1 MRSFANLADKSLMPK
16 IKKIAVFT
24 SGGDSPGMNAAI
36 RAVVRTA
43 RYHKIEVMGIKR
55 AYEGMIDGDF
65 ITMKSKSVSNIIQ
78 RGGTILKSGR
88 SKRFLEKK
96 WRRVAYE
103 NLKNE
108 DIDGVVAIGG
118 DGTFKGALVFTGEH
132 HIPFIG
138 MPGTIDNDLY
148 GTDFTIGYDTAIN
161 TAVEAIDKIRD
172 TADSHDRCF
181 FVEVMGRDAG
191 FIALRS
197 GIASGAEAILI
208 PEEKTDLNKLIT
220 LLKNGKKRGKTSNIV
235 VVAEGDD
242 AGHAFDIADKV
253 KKKLTDF
260 DIRVVVL
267 GHLQRGGSPSC
278 MDRML
283 ASRLGVAAV
292 EGLMAGKKSVM
303 AGIQGGQ
310 IVYVPFEKA
319 TKHHLK
325 VDPYLLKI
333 SKLLSHPASK

>member
-1 MRSFANLADKSLMPK
+1 MPK

-43 RYHKIEVMGIKR
+43 RYHKIDVIGIRR

-65 ITMKSKSVSNIIQ
+65 VPMQARSVSNIIQ

-88 SKRFLEKK
+88 SKRFLKK
-96 WRRVAYE
+96 RWREIAYA
-103 NLKNE
+103 NLKKE
-108 DIDGVVAIGG
+108 KVDGVVAIGG
-118 DGTFKGALVFTGEH
+118 DGTFKGALVFTKEH
-132 HIPFIG
+132 DIPFVGI
-138 MPGTIDNDLY
+138 PGTIDNDLY
-148 GTDFTIGYDTAIN
+148 GTDLTLGYDTATN

-197 GIASGAEAILI
+197 GIAGGAEAILI
-208 PEEKTDLNKLIT
+208 PEEKTDLNKLID
-220 LLKNGKKRGKTSNIV
+220 LLKKGKARGKTSNIV

-242 AGHAFDIADKV
+242 AGHAFDIANKV
-253 KKKLTDF
+253 KGKLKDF

-278 MDRML
+278 MDRIL
-283 ASRLGVAAV
+283 ASRLGVASV
-292 EGLMAGKKSVM
+292 EALMAGGRSIMV
-303 AGIQGGQ
+303 GLNHRD
-310 IVYVPFEKA
+310 IVHVPFEKA
-319 TKHHLK
+319 TKHHQS
-325 VDPYLLKI
+325 VDPYLVRI
-333 SKLLSHPASK
+333 ASSLSHPPK